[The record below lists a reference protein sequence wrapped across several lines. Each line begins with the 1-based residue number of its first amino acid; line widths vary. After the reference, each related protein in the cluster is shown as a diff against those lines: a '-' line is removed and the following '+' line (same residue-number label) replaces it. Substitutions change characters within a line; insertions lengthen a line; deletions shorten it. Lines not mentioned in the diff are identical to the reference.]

1 MKRYFIKSLLLTLTI
16 AAMTA
21 CTEKKTADPIA
32 DAMQKVD
39 SLMVDRYT
47 PIDTMF
53 AEPGGAVLIM
63 KGDSILFDKGYGCS
77 DIARRYKIDGNTF
90 FNIASCS
97 KQFTAVAILKLAEEG
112 KLDIHKSIYDV
123 SPLVTPYLP
132 KKKAPFT
139 DITPAHLMSHASGIP
154 DTRPR
159 TDRHFMLTCTD
170 MQSIEYIKGLKE
182 LNFAPGTQYQYIN
195 PTFQLLYLFIE
206 KLSGMKF
213 DDYMKANIFEPS
225 KMYTTLYFSEE
236 NESKIPNMAHGYILE
251 DGNETASVD
260 SDKPAGA
267 VAAQPEKKADDSAPH
282 SKFSECDY
290 GEETFFATKADG
302 GIYTSTHE
310 FANWIK
316 AMRDNKILPV
326 RAKEEAW
333 SLVNN
338 VSGSKFSTYQNR
350 DNTFYGYGWFVEQQP
365 GFPKK
370 VYHTGDNGG
379 FQIYEGFFPEA
390 DLTVLVF
397 ENRNDKDRWDLV
409 RKIDQILKD
418 AGLTEPVEKQQQSAA
433 SDTTKAE

>member
-1 MKRYFIKSLLLTLTI
+1 MKKFLTKSLLLTLTI

-21 CTEKKTADPIA
+21 CSEKKAADPIA

-77 DIARRYKIDGNTF
+77 DIARGYKIDGNTF

-97 KQFTAVAILKLAEEG
+97 KQFSAVAILKLAEEG
-112 KLDIHKSIYDV
+112 KLDIQKSIYDV

-159 TDRHFMLTCTD
+159 TDLNFMLKCTD
-170 MQSIEYIKGLKE
+170 MQSIEYMKGLKE
-182 LNFAPGTQYQYIN
+182 LNFTPGTEYQYIN

-206 KLSGMKF
+206 KLSGMSF
-213 DDYMKANIFEPS
+213 DDFMKEKLFTPA
-225 KMYTTLYFSEE
+225 KMLSTLYFSEE

-251 DGNETASVD
+251 DGNEAASVD

-267 VAAQPEKKADDSAPH
+267 VSYEPEKKSDDTPH
-282 SKFSECDY
+282 SKFAECDY

-302 GIYTSTHE
+302 GLYTSTHE

-316 AMRDNKILPV
+316 AMRDNKILPA

-350 DNTFYGYGWFVEQQP
+350 DNTFYGYGWFIEQQP

-379 FQIYEGFFPEA
+379 FQIYEGYFPEA

-418 AGLTEPVEKQQQSAA
+418 AGLTEPIAKEQSEAPA
-433 SDTTKAE
+433 DTTKTE

>member
-1 MKRYFIKSLLLTLTI
+1 MKRLIILTLTI
-16 AAMTA
+16 SAMIA
-21 CTEKKTADPIA
+21 CTEKKPADPVA
-32 DAMQKVD
+32 VAMQKVD
-39 SLMVDRYT
+39 SLFVDRYA

-63 KGDSILFDKGYGCS
+63 KGDSIIFDKGYGHS
-77 DIARRYKIDGNTF
+77 DLARRYKIDGNTF

-139 DITPAHLMSHASGIP
+139 DITTAHLMSHASGIP

-159 TDRHFMLTCTD
+159 TDREFMLKCTD
-170 MQSIEYIKGLKE
+170 MQSIEYMKGLKE
-182 LNFAPGTQYQYIN
+182 LNFAPGTEYQYIN

-206 KLSGMKF
+206 KLSGKGF
-213 DDYMKANIFEPS
+213 DEYMKENIFTPAR
-225 KMYTTLYFSEE
+225 MFTTLYFSEE
-236 NESKIPNMAHGYILE
+236 NEPKIPNMAHGYIYE
-251 DGNETASVD
+251 DAEDAASVD

-267 VAAQPEKKADDSAPH
+267 VVAKAEKPENADVPH
-282 SKFSECDY
+282 NKFQECDY

-302 GIYTSTHE
+302 GLYTSTHE
-310 FANWIK
+310 FAEWIK
-316 AMRDNKILPV
+316 AMRDNKIIPV

-333 SLVNN
+333 SYVNN

-350 DNTFYGYGWFVEQQP
+350 DNTFYGYGWFLEQQP
-365 GFPKK
+365 GYPKK

-379 FQIYEGFFPEA
+379 FQIYEGYFPDA
-390 DLTVLVF
+390 DLTVLIF
-397 ENRNDKDRWDLV
+397 ENRNDKDRWDIV
-409 RKIDQILKD
+409 RKIDSILKD
-418 AGLTEPVEKQQQSAA
+418 AGLMESKTTENQQ
-433 SDTTKAE
+433 